1 MTSFLTLFE
10 PEVLNV
16 IALLGVVF
24 IGLPHGAMDGALAA
38 HFGWL
43 NRPSNA
49 VLFLLSYV
57 GLALLVV
64 GFWMVAPV
72 LVFVAFLG
80 ISLLHFG
87 RGDSTS
93 NDVGQERIESVARGG
108 LVIAGISQAHRI
120 EVNEVFLTLVGSST
134 TMVWVF
140 LDIMLVVT
148 LFSIVEVLVFKQRK
162 ERLGFIVE
170 MALLSTLFLLAAP
183 LVGFAVYFCFVNSFR
198 HFSTMKTMLSP
209 TISKLRIT
217 QTTLVFSLLTWG
229 AGLLLFSQQSASI
242 GFEPALLRVVFI
254 GLAALTVPHMILID
268 GILEQESAGKTLA

>member
-1 MTSFLTLFE
+1 MTFLASLIE
-10 PEVLNV
+10 PEALNL

-43 NRPSNA
+43 NRPSKA
-49 VLFLLSYV
+49 VLFLLSYI

-64 GFWMVAPV
+64 GSWMVAPV
-72 LVFVAFLG
+72 LIFVGFLG

-93 NDVGQERIESVARGG
+93 NDAGQERIESVARGG
-108 LVIAGISQAHRI
+108 LVIAGISQAHRT

-134 TMVWVF
+134 TMIWVF
-140 LDIMLVVT
+140 LDIMLVIT
-148 LFSIVEVLVFKQRK
+148 LFSMMEVLVFKQRK
-162 ERLGFIVE
+162 ERLGFVVE
-170 MALLSTLFLLAAP
+170 MILLSTLFILAAP
-183 LVGFAVYFCFVNSFR
+183 LVGFAIYFCFVHSFR
-198 HFSTMKTMLSP
+198 HFSNMKTTLSP
-209 TISKLRIT
+209 TISKFRVT

-229 AGLLLFSQQSASI
+229 AGLLVFSQQSASI

-268 GILEQESAGKTLA
+268 GILEHESPRKTLA